1 MMNDELRHPRPG
13 TQHPTPASFETV
25 SAVLP
30 AYNEEENIETATR
43 RMVEALRS
51 LNVADWEVIL
61 VDDGSVDRTAEI
73 ADRLAAEDPDHIRVF
88 HHNPNR
94 GYAEALKTGFTN
106 ARHQLIFYTDS
117 DNQFDVREI
126 TSLLPL
132 IEDADIVNGFRIY
145 RFDPLTRLVLSW
157 GFNLL
162 VRIIFRIKV
171 RDIDCAFKLF
181 RREVFDK
188 VNIESKKFFVDAEIL
203 AKARYF
209 GFRMAEVGVRH
220 YPRPA
225 GRSTVR
231 PSHIPATLVELA
243 RIWINIHSK
252 PRGKS

>member
-1 MMNDELRHPRPG
+1 MP
-13 TQHPTPASFETV
+13 FETI

-30 AYNEEENIETATR
+30 AYNEEENIETAAE
-43 RMVEALRS
+43 RMIEALRP
-51 LNVADWEVIL
+51 LGLIDWEVII
-61 VDDGSVDRTAEI
+61 VDDGSVDRTGEI
-73 ADRLAAEDPDHIRVF
+73 ADRLAAEDPEHIRAL

-132 IEDADIVNGFRIY
+132 IENADIVNGFRIY

-162 VRIIFRIKV
+162 VRIVFRIKV

-188 VNIESKKFFVDAEIL
+188 VNIESKKFFVDAEVL
-203 AKARYF
+203 AKARYY

-225 GRSTVR
+225 GHSTVR
-231 PSHIPATLVELA
+231 PSHIPSTLIELA

-252 PRGKS
+252 PRGRR